1 MTDGTDPTPML
12 PIAGAR
18 ETARA
23 LRALVATRR
32 GLAFAA
38 FVTLLASAGAALAV
52 PPLLGAIVNVAVDG
66 GSTADLAGPVAG
78 LVLAAVVQALV
89 GGVGVRL
96 VATLGERILASLR
109 EQVLDRALTIPTV
122 QLDRTGR
129 GDLLSRISNDVAA
142 VSDAVREMLPAFTRA
157 LLLVGL
163 TGIGLA
169 ALDWRLALAA
179 AVALPIHVVGLR
191 WYLRNVV
198 PVYRRERIAEGVR
211 TEQLLT
217 AIAGAKTARTLGLG
231 AARLEDVRAS
241 SADAAGIAMHAARLQ
256 GTRFLPALNGAELA
270 GLTAVL
276 ATGYW
281 LVSDGAITVG
291 AATAAALY
299 FHRAFDP
306 VGELLFL
313 FDDLQDALSSL
324 GRLVGIADLPVPDD
338 VPARTGTRVS
348 VAGVGHSYVTGH
360 AVLDDV
366 DLDIAPG
373 EHVAVVGTS
382 GAGKTTLARIVAGV
396 LEPTRG
402 RVRIG
407 EEHPHASA
415 ALVAQEVHVFAGTLA
430 DDLRLAAP
438 GADDARLHAAL
449 ARVGATWVDG
459 LPHGLE
465 TVVGDR
471 RASPRPGPGAAARPR
486 TARPARSGRRRPRR
500 GDRRGRQRER
510 TRPRGRGRR
519 GARRP
524 HGARGGP
531 PADAGAGG
539 GPHPRDGARP
549 GRRVRHAR
557 GAAGRGRSL
566 CGAVV
571 RMGASAARCRLAELD
586 RRRYDADHGRGA
598 GSGAR
603 RPDEVQDGAESGVGR
618 QVGEMRDVL
627 GGAGHEGQAG
637 DCGDRAADDHR
648 KLPAAGAATY
658 GRGAELQGAGD
669 ECPDAEDGERRPG
682 VGARRRHRERDG
694 RGEADEPVDD
704 RQDPCR
710 GAALPRLDGGRED
723 VDERVRDEQDRR
735 GRRDGVGRGGVAAE
749 RSHEPDRPGEGRDRP
764 HPGDPAARHDHGSGH
779 GERVWRCKGH
789 GGAFRIVRERTIV
802 LLSNHEPSERQER
815 SFFPLA
821 FGAVPRIA
829 TLPPVRHSEPRARL
843 LAKASELFYRE
854 GVNSVG
860 VDRIV
865 SEAGV
870 TRATFYRHFPGKQD
884 LVLAYLQ
891 GAHDVIEERMAV
903 ALAMEDPRARLR
915 ALGEDIADQL
925 LSPGFGGCAF
935 IKVASEFDDP
945 DEPVR
950 RAVRRTARGSP
961 RSCGP
966 PSPTRV
972 TCVPTTR
979 PGTSSCS
986 ATARWSPATSTGPSR
1001 PPRPSREAST
1011 ACFGTSTPAA

>member
-1 MTDGTDPTPML
+1 M
-12 PIAGAR
+12 
-18 ETARA
+18 
-23 LRALVATRR
+23 
-32 GLAFAA
+32 
-38 FVTLLASAGAALAV
+38 
-52 PPLLGAIVNVAVDG
+52 
-66 GSTADLAGPVAG
+66 
-78 LVLAAVVQALV
+78 
-89 GGVGVRL
+89 
-96 VATLGERILASLR
+96 
-109 EQVLDRALTIPTV
+109 LDRALTIPTV

-338 VPARTGTRVS
+338 VPARTGTTVA

-449 ARVGATWVDG
+449 ARVGATWADG

-465 TVVGDR
+465 TVVGIGGHPLDPAQAQQLALAR
-471 RASPRPGPGAAARPR
+471 LVLRDPGVAVLDEA
-486 TARPARSGRRRPRR
+486 TA
-500 GDRRGRQRER
+500 E
-510 TRPRGRGRR
+510 
-519 GARRP
+519 
-524 HGARGGP
+524 
-531 PADAGAGG
+531 AG
-539 GPHPRDGARP
+539 
-549 GRRVRHAR
+549 
-557 GAAGRGRSL
+557 S
-566 CGAVV
+566 
-571 RMGASAARCRLAELD
+571 ASA
-586 RRRYDADHGRGA
+586 
-598 GSGAR
+598 
-603 RPDEVQDGAESGVGR
+603 
-618 QVGEMRDVL
+618 
-627 GGAGHEGQAG
+627 
-637 DCGDRAADDHR
+637 RALED
-648 KLPAAGAATY
+648 AAGAALA
-658 GRGAELQGAGD
+658 GRTALVVAHRLTQARAADRILVMEHGRVVESGTHEELLAAGGRY
-669 ECPDAEDGERRPG
+669 AVLWSAWERP
-682 VGARRRHRERDG
+682 RRH
-694 RGEADEPVDD
+694 
-704 RQDPCR
+704 
-710 GAALPRLDGGRED
+710 
-723 VDERVRDEQDRR
+723 
-735 GRRDGVGRGGVAAE
+735 VG
-749 RSHEPDRPGEGRDRP
+749 
-764 HPGDPAARHDHGSGH
+764 
-779 GERVWRCKGH
+779 
-789 GGAFRIVRERTIV
+789 
-802 LLSNHEPSERQER
+802 
-815 SFFPLA
+815 
-821 FGAVPRIA
+821 
-829 TLPPVRHSEPRARL
+829 
-843 LAKASELFYRE
+843 
-854 GVNSVG
+854 
-860 VDRIV
+860 
-865 SEAGV
+865 
-870 TRATFYRHFPGKQD
+870 
-884 LVLAYLQ
+884 
-891 GAHDVIEERMAV
+891 
-903 ALAMEDPRARLR
+903 
-915 ALGEDIADQL
+915 
-925 LSPGFGGCAF
+925 
-935 IKVASEFDDP
+935 
-945 DEPVR
+945 
-950 RAVRRTARGSP
+950 
-961 RSCGP
+961 
-966 PSPTRV
+966 
-972 TCVPTTR
+972 
-979 PGTSSCS
+979 
-986 ATARWSPATSTGPSR
+986 
-1001 PPRPSREAST
+1001 
-1011 ACFGTSTPAA
+1011 

>member
-32 GLAFAA
+32 GLALAA
-38 FVTLLASAGAALAV
+38 FATLLASAGAALAV

-78 LVLAAVVQALV
+78 LVLAAVVQAVV

-169 ALDWRLALAA
+169 ALDWRLAVAA

-324 GRLVGIADLPVPDD
+324 GGWSASRTCPSRTTCPRGR
-338 VPARTGTRVS
+338 ARRS
-348 VAGVGHSYVTGH
+348 PPRVGHSYVTGH

-438 GADDARLHAAL
+438 DADDAQLHTAL

-459 LPHGLE
+459 LPHALE
-465 TVVGDR
+465 TVVGIGGHPLDPAQAQQLALAR
-471 RASPRPGPGAAARPR
+471 LVLRDPGVAVLDEA
-486 TARPARSGRRRPRR
+486 TA
-500 GDRRGRQRER
+500 E
-510 TRPRGRGRR
+510 
-519 GARRP
+519 
-524 HGARGGP
+524 
-531 PADAGAGG
+531 AG
-539 GPHPRDGARP
+539 
-549 GRRVRHAR
+549 
-557 GAAGRGRSL
+557 S
-566 CGAVV
+566 
-571 RMGASAARCRLAELD
+571 ASA
-586 RRRYDADHGRGA
+586 
-598 GSGAR
+598 
-603 RPDEVQDGAESGVGR
+603 
-618 QVGEMRDVL
+618 
-627 GGAGHEGQAG
+627 
-637 DCGDRAADDHR
+637 RALED
-648 KLPAAGAATY
+648 AAGAALADRTALVVAH
-658 GRGAELQGAGD
+658 RLTQ
-669 ECPDAEDGERRPG
+669 
-682 VGARRRHRERDG
+682 ARRR
-694 RGEADEPVDD
+694 
-704 RQDPCR
+704 
-710 GAALPRLDGGRED
+710 
-723 VDERVRDEQDRR
+723 
-735 GRRDGVGRGGVAAE
+735 
-749 RSHEPDRPGEGRDRP
+749 
-764 HPGDPAARHDHGSGH
+764 
-779 GERVWRCKGH
+779 
-789 GGAFRIVRERTIV
+789 T
-802 LLSNHEPSERQER
+802 
-815 SFFPLA
+815 
-821 FGAVPRIA
+821 
-829 TLPPVRHSEPRARL
+829 
-843 LAKASELFYRE
+843 AS
-854 GVNSVG
+854 S
-860 VDRIV
+860 
-865 SEAGV
+865 
-870 TRATFYRHFPGKQD
+870 
-884 LVLAYLQ
+884 
-891 GAHDVIEERMAV
+891 
-903 ALAMEDPRARLR
+903 
-915 ALGEDIADQL
+915 
-925 LSPGFGGCAF
+925 
-935 IKVASEFDDP
+935 
-945 DEPVR
+945 
-950 RAVRRTARGSP
+950 
-961 RSCGP
+961 
-966 PSPTRV
+966 
-972 TCVPTTR
+972 
-979 PGTSSCS
+979 
-986 ATARWSPATSTGPSR
+986 
-1001 PPRPSREAST
+1001 
-1011 ACFGTSTPAA
+1011 

>member
-1 MTDGTDPTPML
+1 M
-12 PIAGAR
+12 
-18 ETARA
+18 
-23 LRALVATRR
+23 
-32 GLAFAA
+32 
-38 FVTLLASAGAALAV
+38 
-52 PPLLGAIVNVAVDG
+52 
-66 GSTADLAGPVAG
+66 
-78 LVLAAVVQALV
+78 
-89 GGVGVRL
+89 
-96 VATLGERILASLR
+96 
-109 EQVLDRALTIPTV
+109 LDRALTIPTV

-169 ALDWRLALAA
+169 ALDWRLAVAA

-338 VPARTGTRVS
+338 VPVRTGTTV
-348 VAGVGHSYVTGH
+348 VAAGVGHSYVTGH

-438 GADDARLHAAL
+438 DADDARLHAAL

-465 TVVGDR
+465 TVVGIGGHPLDPAQAQQLALAR
-471 RASPRPGPGAAARPR
+471 LVLRDPGVAVLDEATAEAGSASARALEDAAGAALADR
-486 TARPARSGRRRPRR
+486 TALVVAHRLTQARAADRILVMEHGRVVESGTHEELLAAGGRYAVLWSAWERPRR
-500 GDRRGRQRER
+500 DR
-510 TRPRGRGRR
+510 
-519 GARRP
+519 A
-524 HGARGGP
+524 
-531 PADAGAGG
+531 
-539 GPHPRDGARP
+539 
-549 GRRVRHAR
+549 
-557 GAAGRGRSL
+557 
-566 CGAVV
+566 
-571 RMGASAARCRLAELD
+571 LAELLL
-586 RRRYDADHGRGA
+586 G
-598 GSGAR
+598 GAR
-603 RPDEVQDGAESGVGR
+603 SPDEVEDGAESGVGR
-618 QVGEMRDVL
+618 QVREMRDVL

-648 KLPAAGAATY
+648 KLAAAGAATH

-682 VGARRRHRERDG
+682 VGAGRRHRERDG

-710 GAALPRLDGGRED
+710 GAALPGLDGGRED

-735 GRRDGVGRGGVAAE
+735 GRRDGGGRGGVAAE
-749 RSHEPDRPGEGRDRP
+749 RDHEPDRPGEGRDRP
-764 HPGDPAARHDHGSGH
+764 HPGDPASRHAHGSGH

-789 GGAFRIVRERTIV
+789 GGAFRISRK
-802 LLSNHEPSERQER
+802 NDR
-815 SFFPLA
+815 SS
-821 FGAVPRIA
+821 IQ
-829 TLPPVRHSEPRARL
+829 PRARPNV
-843 LAKASELFYRE
+843 K
-854 GVNSVG
+854 N
-860 VDRIV
+860 DR
-865 SEAGV
+865 SF
-870 TRATFYRHFPGKQD
+870 R
-884 LVLAYLQ
+884 
-891 GAHDVIEERMAV
+891 
-903 ALAMEDPRARLR
+903 
-915 ALGEDIADQL
+915 
-925 LSPGFGGCAF
+925 
-935 IKVASEFDDP
+935 
-945 DEPVR
+945 
-950 RAVRRTARGSP
+950 
-961 RSCGP
+961 
-966 PSPTRV
+966 
-972 TCVPTTR
+972 
-979 PGTSSCS
+979 
-986 ATARWSPATSTGPSR
+986 
-1001 PPRPSREAST
+1001 
-1011 ACFGTSTPAA
+1011 

>member
-1 MTDGTDPTPML
+1 MTDGAGPTAML

-23 LRALVATRR
+23 LRALVASRR
-32 GLAFAA
+32 GLALAA
-38 FVTLLASAGAALAV
+38 FATLLASAGAALAV

-78 LVLAAVVQALV
+78 LVLAAVVQAVV

-169 ALDWRLALAA
+169 ALDWRLAVAA
-179 AVALPIHVVGLR
+179 AVALPIHIIGLR

-241 SADAAGIAMHAARLQ
+241 SAGAAGIAMHAARLQ
-256 GTRFLPALNGAELA
+256 GTRLLPALNGAELA

-338 VPARTGTRVS
+338 VPARTGTTVA

-402 RVRIG
+402 RARIG

-438 GADDARLHAAL
+438 GADDARLHVAL
-449 ARVGATWVDG
+449 ARVGAMWVDG

-465 TVVGDR
+465 TVVGIGGHPLDPAQAQQLALAR
-471 RASPRPGPGAAARPR
+471 LVLRDPGVAVLDEA
-486 TARPARSGRRRPRR
+486 TA
-500 GDRRGRQRER
+500 E
-510 TRPRGRGRR
+510 
-519 GARRP
+519 
-524 HGARGGP
+524 
-531 PADAGAGG
+531 AG
-539 GPHPRDGARP
+539 
-549 GRRVRHAR
+549 
-557 GAAGRGRSL
+557 S
-566 CGAVV
+566 
-571 RMGASAARCRLAELD
+571 ASARAL
-586 RRRYDADHGRGA
+586 
-598 GSGAR
+598 
-603 RPDEVQDGAESGVGR
+603 EV
-618 QVGEMRDVL
+618 
-627 GGAGHEGQAG
+627 
-637 DCGDRAADDHR
+637 
-648 KLPAAGAATY
+648 AAGAALADRTALVVAHRLTQARTADRILVMEH
-658 GRGAELQGAGD
+658 GRVVESGTHEELL
-669 ECPDAEDGERRPG
+669 
-682 VGARRRHRERDG
+682 
-694 RGEADEPVDD
+694 
-704 RQDPCR
+704 
-710 GAALPRLDGGRED
+710 AAGGRYA
-723 VDERVRDEQDRR
+723 VLWSAWERP
-735 GRRDGVGRGGVAAE
+735 RRD
-749 RSHEPDRPGEGRDRP
+749 
-764 HPGDPAARHDHGSGH
+764 
-779 GERVWRCKGH
+779 
-789 GGAFRIVRERTIV
+789 VR
-802 LLSNHEPSERQER
+802 
-815 SFFPLA
+815 
-821 FGAVPRIA
+821 
-829 TLPPVRHSEPRARL
+829 
-843 LAKASELFYRE
+843 
-854 GVNSVG
+854 
-860 VDRIV
+860 
-865 SEAGV
+865 
-870 TRATFYRHFPGKQD
+870 
-884 LVLAYLQ
+884 
-891 GAHDVIEERMAV
+891 
-903 ALAMEDPRARLR
+903 
-915 ALGEDIADQL
+915 
-925 LSPGFGGCAF
+925 
-935 IKVASEFDDP
+935 
-945 DEPVR
+945 
-950 RAVRRTARGSP
+950 
-961 RSCGP
+961 
-966 PSPTRV
+966 
-972 TCVPTTR
+972 
-979 PGTSSCS
+979 
-986 ATARWSPATSTGPSR
+986 
-1001 PPRPSREAST
+1001 
-1011 ACFGTSTPAA
+1011 